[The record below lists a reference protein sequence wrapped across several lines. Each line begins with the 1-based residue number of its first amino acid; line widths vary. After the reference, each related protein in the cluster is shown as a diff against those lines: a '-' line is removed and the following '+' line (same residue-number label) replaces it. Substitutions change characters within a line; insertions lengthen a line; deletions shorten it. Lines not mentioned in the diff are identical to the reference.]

1 MTETAAVAAEISVPE
16 VDAIEA
22 ARVLC
27 ECVRINQH
35 SRPADTDRPERRHH
49 PSYQPRLVLSIVF
62 SRDAKAPKTKMK
74 RNEKKQSQ
82 RKTNRDQRSMADN
95 EKRDRQLAALTEP
108 MFDSPEYIIDDVVF
122 VVVEPAKRI
131 TRKTRPRI

>member
-1 MTETAAVAAEISVPE
+1 
-16 VDAIEA
+16 
-22 ARVLC
+22 
-27 ECVRINQH
+27 
-35 SRPADTDRPERRHH
+35 
-49 PSYQPRLVLSIVF
+49 
-62 SRDAKAPKTKMK
+62 
-74 RNEKKQSQ
+74 
-82 RKTNRDQRSMADN
+82 MADN